1 MKKFFDA
8 EKAEAENAA
17 QEAEA
22 GHAKAEEEA
31 KAMSEKKNAR
41 WTALQ
46 QVEQAVEP
54 LEVLTTE
61 ESFANAIKLS
71 GPGGLTVIFGAKQLS
86 SDSDEMR

>member
-22 GHAKAEEEA
+22 GHAKAELEA